1 MTDDLIDRLSH
12 DLEPARGGGVGRRL
26 AVAAGVG
33 GAAAGLGMVLLL
45 GLRPDMPQA
54 LETRMFWV
62 KLGYTG
68 ALGALGLWAVE
79 RLSRPAGDPARRLPW
94 LVLPLAAMAAM
105 AVLQLG
111 FAPSEM
117 RRSLLMGASASVC
130 SWNIALTAVPVFVG
144 LIWAMRGL
152 APTRLRLAGA
162 TAGLAAGGFGAAIY
176 ALHCPEVAAPFV
188 AVWYTLG
195 VVTPAAVGA
204 LVGPRLL
211 RW

>member
-1 MTDDLIDRLSH
+1 MTDDLIDRLSR
-12 DLEPARGGGVGRRL
+12 DLQPADTGRVARRL
-26 AVAAGVG
+26 TLATFVGVAAALFGV
-33 GAAAGLGMVLLL
+33 MLLI

-54 LETRMFWV
+54 LATRMFWM
-62 KLGYTG
+62 KLAYTAG
-68 ALGALGLWAVE
+68 LGALGLWAAE

-94 LVLPLAAMAAM
+94 IVLPLAAMAAM
-105 AVLQLG
+105 AIMQLG
-111 FAPSEM
+111 AAPAEM
-117 RRSLLMGASASVC
+117 RRPLIMCGSALVC
-130 SWNIALTAVPVFVG
+130 SVRRALTAAPVFIG

-176 ALHCPEVAAPFV
+176 ALHCPEVGAPFV
-188 AVWYTLG
+188 ALWYTLG
-195 VVTPAAVGA
+195 VVAPAALGA